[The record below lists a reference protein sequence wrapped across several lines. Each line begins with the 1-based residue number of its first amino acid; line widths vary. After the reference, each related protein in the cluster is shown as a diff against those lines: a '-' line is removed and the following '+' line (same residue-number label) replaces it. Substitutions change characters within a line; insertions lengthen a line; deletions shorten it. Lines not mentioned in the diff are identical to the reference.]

1 VLALIASGRLDEANR
16 LAAALQQGAS
26 DWHDHYAAGQ
36 CFRFAQD
43 YPKACAALSR
53 ANELAPRQPPVLL
66 ALAIARQLNAEY
78 AGAVDA
84 VRLALEI
91 DPDYAAAYNT
101 LAMTQM
107 LMGANEKAEHNYDE
121 GAKAL
126 ARVIAKSLRNAEDSP
141 RLPHWRSRTDLWTQY
156 ALVGAMYLAAHASAA
171 HLAWRTGEMAER
183 DARTVE
189 FRGWYWQ
196 DRLDAE
202 GKLTR
207 LFLPNYFNTFCAR
220 LRAPL
225 RRKDRPRCGAWTQTG
240 APCLGQGRA
249 GQKTLPLPRWP
260 LNRPQDRRG
269 QGADRSG
276 CGSGLS

>member
-1 VLALIASGRLDEANR
+1 VYLT
-16 LAAALQQGAS
+16 
-26 DWHDHYAAGQ
+26 H
-36 CFRFAQD
+36 
-43 YPKACAALSR
+43 
-53 ANELAPRQPPVLL
+53 
-66 ALAIARQLNAEY
+66 AEY
-78 AGAVDA
+78 AWAGDA

-101 LAMTQM
+101 LAMTQK

-141 RLPHWRSRTDLWTQY
+141 RLPHWPSRTDLWTQY

-171 HLAWRTGEMAER
+171 HLAWPTGEMAER

-220 LRAPL
+220 LRADSLYANLIGNRSTML
-225 RRKDRPRCGAWTQTG
+225 RCWATSRRQISTCRRPRISCRRRLATDDGAFVTDLQCRRS
-240 APCLGQGRA
+240 ARRP
-249 GQKTLPLPRWP
+249 PRP
-260 LNRPQDRRG
+260 EL
-269 QGADRSG
+269 AH
-276 CGSGLS
+276 L